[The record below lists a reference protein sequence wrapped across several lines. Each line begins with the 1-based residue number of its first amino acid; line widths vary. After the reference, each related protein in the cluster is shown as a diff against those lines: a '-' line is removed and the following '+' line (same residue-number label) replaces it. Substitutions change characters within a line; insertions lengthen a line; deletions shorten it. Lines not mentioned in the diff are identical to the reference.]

1 LNAAVGEVDNDIA
14 QLAKGGRTNILG
26 FGLRLIARI
35 PFLMI
40 GGRIYGAAALGRMA
54 YAVLIIEFCAQLA
67 TNGMRRGLALQ
78 FAQGDRRHVNETLN
92 ALLVSAIISL
102 PLIVLL
108 RTFPHIMFPNSV
120 VDGWDLLLP
129 FVIIPFA
136 WTEIML
142 AALAFKFDV
151 ATTVRVRSV
160 VEPWTISIAA
170 FILLFV
176 SREDGL
182 VGAYAASILASFG
195 VAAYAFIKDY
205 GVPRGW
211 RFEPRWLL
219 TLAWQNAP
227 LSVADAIEWGTRRI
241 DLAILGL
248 FLKPE
253 IVGVYYVAQ
262 QVASLPQ
269 KLKSSFEP
277 VLGPVIARKLQI
289 GDKIGVAHQLSQVG
303 FWIIAA
309 QLGIALTFILTAG
322 GVMGL
327 VGPHSAFVP
336 GTKALI
342 AMMVAEIVASPAVVS
357 EAALVYIA
365 RRENMVISAAMIAL
379 QAMATYLALSLAPD
393 WGVSLRWQAAIPAIV
408 LSFTLLLA
416 SLIKARLA
424 RQLLGASVSVLRW
437 QMLWAAGAA
446 VIVGLIFL
454 QLPEWADLA
463 FGIPAIAGA
472 YSVVLWRF
480 VFVTD
485 DRALFRRARFDPE
498 MAHQH

>member
-1 LNAAVGEVDNDIA
+1 MNDAVGEGDNDIA

-26 FGLRLIARI
+26 FVLRLIARI
-35 PFLMI
+35 PFLII

-54 YAVLIIEFCAQLA
+54 YAVLIVEFCAQLA

-92 ALLVSAIISL
+92 ALLVSLVLSL
-102 PLIVLL
+102 PLIALL
-108 RTFPHIMFPNSV
+108 RTFPHIMFPNSA

-129 FVIIPFA
+129 FVIILFA

-170 FILLFV
+170 FAMLFV

-182 VGAYAASILASFG
+182 VAAYAASIIASFG
-195 VAAYAFIKDY
+195 VAVFAFVKDY
-205 GVPRGW
+205 GIPRGW

-219 TLAWQNAP
+219 SLAWLNAP
-227 LSVADAIEWGTRRI
+227 LSAADAIEWGTRRI

-248 FLKPE
+248 FLQPE

-277 VLGPVIARKLQI
+277 VLGPVIARKLHA
-289 GDKIGVAHQLSQVG
+289 GDTVGVAHQLSQVG

-309 QLGIALTFILTAG
+309 QLGIALTFILTAS

-342 AMMVAEIVASPAVVS
+342 AMMVAEVVASPAVVS

-365 RRENMVISAAMIAL
+365 RRENMVISAAMIMV
-379 QAMATYLALSLAPD
+379 QAVATYALLAVAPN
-393 WGVSLRWQAAIPAIV
+393 WGWSLRWQSAAPAIV
-408 LSFTLLLA
+408 LSGTLLI
-416 SLIKARLA
+416 SSIIKTRLA
-424 RQLLGASVSVLRW
+424 QQRLGAPICVLRW
-437 QMLWAAGAA
+437 QMLWAAAA
-446 VIVGLIFL
+446 AIIVGLVFL

-463 FGIPAIAGA
+463 LGVPAIAGA
-472 YSVVLWRF
+472 YGVVLWRF

>member
-1 LNAAVGEVDNDIA
+1 MIDAAGEYDDDIA
-14 QLAKGGRTNILG
+14 QLAKGGRTNIFG

-35 PFLMI
+35 PFLII

-67 TNGMRRGLALQ
+67 TNGMRRGLAQQ
-78 FAQGDRRHVNETLN
+78 FAQDDRRQVNETLN
-92 ALLVSAIISL
+92 AMLVSLALSL
-102 PLIVLL
+102 PLIALL
-108 RTFPHIMFPNSV
+108 RAFPHIMFPNST

-129 FVIIPFA
+129 FVVILFA

-170 FILLFV
+170 FVLLFV

-182 VGAYAASILASFG
+182 VGAYAASIVASFG
-195 VAAYAFIKDY
+195 VALFAFIKDY
-205 GVPRGW
+205 GAPRGW
-211 RFEPRWLL
+211 RLEPGRLL
-219 TLAWQNAP
+219 SVAWQNAP
-227 LSVADAIEWGTRRI
+227 LSAADAIEWSTRRI

-248 FLKPE
+248 FLHPE

-277 VLGPVIARKLQI
+277 VLGPVIARKLQL
-289 GDKIGVAHQLSQVG
+289 GDRIGVAHQLSQVG

-309 QLGIALTFILTAG
+309 QLGIALTLILTAS

-342 AMMVAEIVASPAVVS
+342 AMMVAEVVASPAVVS

-365 RRENMVISAAMIAL
+365 RRQNMLISAAMITV
-379 QAMATYLALSLAPD
+379 QAGATYLLMLAAPE
-393 WGVSLRWQAAIPAIV
+393 WGWSLRWQSAMPAIV
-408 LSFTLLLA
+408 LSGTLLL
-416 SLIKARLA
+416 SSVIKARLA
-424 RQLLGASVSVLRW
+424 QQLLGASVRVLRW
-437 QMLWAAGAA
+437 QMLWAAAAA
-446 VIVGLIFL
+446 VVVGLIFL

-480 VFVTD
+480 VFVTN
-485 DRALFRRARFDPE
+485 DRALFLRASLDPE